1 MGILTRNHKP
11 SKEQFEKA
19 IKGYELLI
27 EKITASNL
35 AQDAKETLIVILRG
49 YINLIKSGK
58 L

>member
-1 MGILTRNHKP
+1 MRIFNRNQKP
-11 SKEQFEKA
+11 NKAEFEKA

-27 EKITASNL
+27 ENINNSNMTDEVK
-35 AQDAKETLIVILRG
+35 QTLTHILGG